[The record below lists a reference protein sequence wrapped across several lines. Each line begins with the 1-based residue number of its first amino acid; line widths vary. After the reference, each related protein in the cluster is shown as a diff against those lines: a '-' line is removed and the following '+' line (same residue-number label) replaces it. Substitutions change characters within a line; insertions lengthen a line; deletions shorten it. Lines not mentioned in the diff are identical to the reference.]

1 MRSTLDRP
9 VMGAPLPTAHE
20 TEPCFI
26 VRDQTARRSLA
37 FTAMMKPAGRHGAM
51 VALPQQR
58 GCPMASAALET
69 RWAACLLLIVGFCTK
84 LRLRPF
90 GATLTPI

>member
-26 VRDQTARRSLA
+26 ARDQTARRSLA
-37 FTAMMKPAGRHGAM
+37 FTAMMKPAGERA
-51 VALPQQR
+51 P
-58 GCPMASAALET
+58 ET
-69 RWAACLLLIVGFCTK
+69 IDRK
-84 LRLRPF
+84 
-90 GATLTPI
+90 

>member
-1 MRSTLDRP
+1 MRQMP
-9 VMGAPLPTAHE
+9 
-20 TEPCFI
+20 PCFI

-58 GCPMASAALET
+58 GCPHGERCFRNQMGGLFATDCWVLHKTKTPAL
-69 RWAACLLLIVGFCTK
+69 WSDVYSDLKVKI
-84 LRLRPF
+84 
-90 GATLTPI
+90 